1 LVSFRQNLFLRKR
14 RRLALAADY
23 QARRRKIST
32 TRMDREPYSPGWR
45 SPRQNVVSF
54 LSEHVQPSHRVEPP
68 NSTAAELI
76 TAFGASSSL
85 PSIPAKVALPN
96 RQRALSLGRGNAS
109 SCPIPAVRNTRRDRR
124 EHTLEREAHKM
135 RIVLLAE
142 MILNLQDVPG
152 FDACVGQML
161 NRDLIESTYAEL
173 EIARRLYNG
182 VP

>member
-1 LVSFRQNLFLRKR
+1 MS
-14 RRLALAADY
+14 APWPA
-23 QARRRKIST
+23 
-32 TRMDREPYSPGWR
+32 
-45 SPRQNVVSF
+45 
-54 LSEHVQPSHRVEPP
+54 QPSKDVSQERLLRDEPRDLIVLSGTSGIGALQP
-68 NSTAAELI
+68 VADDTAY
-76 TAFGASSSL
+76 
-85 PSIPAKVALPN
+85 
-96 RQRALSLGRGNAS
+96 GRR
-109 SCPIPAVRNTRRDRR
+109 CPIPAVRNTRRDRR

>member
-1 LVSFRQNLFLRKR
+1 
-14 RRLALAADY
+14 LAPVEHRIAAWP
-23 QARRRKIST
+23 K
-32 TRMDREPYSPGWR
+32 
-45 SPRQNVVSF
+45 
-54 LSEHVQPSHRVEPP
+54 
-68 NSTAAELI
+68 
-76 TAFGASSSL
+76 
-85 PSIPAKVALPN
+85 KV
-96 RQRALSLGRGNAS
+96 R

-124 EHTLEREAHKM
+124 EHTLEREVHKM

-173 EIARRLYNG
+173 EIARRLYRG